1 MIGEFIR
8 MVAATWIGIGLMFL
22 SISLLAEFGPTW
34 EEFCIKIKLHFACRA
49 LEKRDA
55 IRKSIWSTKDYEK
68 LLKIEARINELRHQH
83 VKGEPSL

>member
-8 MVAATWIGIGLMFL
+8 MVIATWIGLGLMFL
-22 SISLLAEFGPTW
+22 SIGLLAEFGPTW
-34 EEFCIKIKLHFACRA
+34 DEFCIKIKLHFACRA

-55 IRKSIWSTKDYEK
+55 IRKSIWSAKNFET

-83 VKGEPSL
+83 RKVEPSL